1 MKYRNIF
8 CLIAALGLLLAT
20 SSTAMADDG
29 EVQAP
34 EGLQEYAIDA
44 THSSMVFRIKHM
56 DIGYVFGM
64 FRGVDGSFTFDENN
78 LEESSFEFTAAAQ
91 SVFTNNETRDNHLR
105 SPDFFAAEEHPEITF
120 ASTQIEEVNPGTY
133 RITGDLTIRGTTE
146 EITVMADQT
155 GQGLDTSD
163 QFRRGFMTTFAVNR
177 MNFGVDAMPDGLGE
191 YVRVIFTLQG
201 YIPAEDDAD
210 EAEEGDEVAAE

>member
-64 FRGVDGSFTFDENN
+64 FRGVDGSFTFDEDN

-120 ASTQIEEVNPGTY
+120 ASTHIEEVNPGTY

-155 GQGLDTSD
+155 GQGLDTAD

-177 MNFGVDAMPDGLGE
+177 MNFGVDGMPDGLGE